1 MALWSLTEEKIELVQ
16 KLKVCDGD
24 GIIVYD
30 INISPKSDLFA
41 FSSTDGS
48 VGIGSITERKIVAKI
63 DDQKPKKGEEGEEDE
78 SSSILVGMN
87 SVGTLL
93 ATVSP
98 NGKLLVHSLRQD

>member
-48 VGIGSITERKIVAKI
+48 VGIGSITERKIVAKF
-63 DDQKPKKGEEGEEDE
+63 DDQKPKKGEEDE
-78 SSSILVGMN
+78 SSSIQVSMN
-87 SVGTLL
+87 SAGTHL
-93 ATVSP
+93 ATVWP